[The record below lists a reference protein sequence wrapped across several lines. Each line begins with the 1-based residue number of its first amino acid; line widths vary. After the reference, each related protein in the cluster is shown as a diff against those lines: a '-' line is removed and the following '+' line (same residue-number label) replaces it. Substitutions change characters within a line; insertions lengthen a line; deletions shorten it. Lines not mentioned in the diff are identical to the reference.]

1 MDDNV
6 LVESAAKEKKSGCAI
21 ASLVLGIISLVT
33 LCTTGS
39 VLGLAGII
47 LAIIALAVRK
57 EPKRGMAIGGLIT
70 SIIGF
75 VVGVILIAAVVLS
88 MNMVKTTLLER
99 GMTEEQIEVLGEIF
113 TPQQIADYSKL
124 YFVGTLIKQG
134 SQYYNAIWVTNDI
147 TRIGAGIVFS
157 VNDYAVKVS
166 GMGDARTNNEPITE
180 HDDGYSRINGK
191 ILKDMS
197 NAIN

>member
-6 LVESAAKEKKSGCAI
+6 LVESVAKEKKSGCAI

-75 VVGVILIAAVVLS
+75 VVGVILIVAVVLS

-124 YFVGTLIKQG
+124 YLDYSNGDLKPGDLSLEKLGLEDKEFTEDEVDALKALAQSMG
-134 SQYYNAIWVTNDI
+134 VDE
-147 TRIGAGIVFS
+147 S
-157 VNDYAVKVS
+157 V
-166 GMGDARTNNEPITE
+166 
-180 HDDGYSRINGK
+180 
-191 ILKDMS
+191 LKDVNKDNIKEKIEQLDKS
-197 NAIN
+197 LLTQP